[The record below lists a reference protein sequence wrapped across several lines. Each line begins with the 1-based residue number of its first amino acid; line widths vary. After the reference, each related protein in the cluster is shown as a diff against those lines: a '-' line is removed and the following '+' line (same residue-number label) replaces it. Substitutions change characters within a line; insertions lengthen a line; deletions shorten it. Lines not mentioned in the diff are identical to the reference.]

1 MELTNLLA
9 SICLRNVIGEKMMIF
24 LASISLDLNKQ
35 IMAVELGRHKFCV
48 DVENLEY
55 HL

>member
-1 MELTNLLA
+1 
-9 SICLRNVIGEKMMIF
+9 MIF

-35 IMAVELGRHKFCV
+35 SMAVELDRHTFCV